1 MNRPLQRRA
10 DRVIWAGTV
19 LYLLA
24 ASHEL
29 FAAVPPAPT
38 PAPAPAAAAA
48 APAAPATPA
57 QHFQKECGDCHLAYP
72 ARLLPAASWRA
83 MMGSLERHFGVD
95 ASLDERTAQ
104 AIGQYL
110 VQNAGPEQRFGPAPR
125 RPGTVPAGAT
135 PAGAAPAAAA
145 APLLR
150 ISDAPWFVREHREV
164 TPAIL
169 AMKEVGSI
177 SNCAA
182 CHTDATQGRFSES
195 ALRMPGGARNGRG
208 FGEEHERGREKEH
221 DRD

>member
-1 MNRPLQRRA
+1 MNQRLQRRA

-19 LYLLA
+19 LYLLT

-29 FAAVPPAPT
+29 FAATPPVPPA
-38 PAPAPAAAAA
+38 APATATAAVAVPA

-83 MMGSLERHFGVD
+83 MMGNLERHFGVD

-104 AIGQYL
+104 IVGQYL
-110 VQNAGPEQRFGPAPR
+110 AQNSGREP
-125 RPGTVPAGAT
+125 RPGPD
-135 PAGAAPAAAA
+135 AAPAVAA

-150 ISDAPWFVREHREV
+150 ISDVPWFVREHREV
-164 TPAIL
+164 SPAIL

-208 FGEEHERGREKEH
+208 FGEGHERGREREH